1 MASTRG
7 TAQLFSATCF
17 LSIYL
22 LHTVSACDKGWF
34 GSSCQYKCRCDSCD
48 PVGHCTGS
56 SKCLNGWFGP
66 SCQYQNLAIP
76 ENMEPSVNKVLVD
89 QNDDTCDGH
98 LQGAVLD
105 WKGSAFYP
113 VTWIRLTFKDRA
125 VSNFT
130 LSFEALQSAKV
141 NQSPRNIY
149 TTCSKETIVLSN
161 SRTLDIFCESAPTVY
176 SVRLQ
181 EAGIESLCSVY
192 ISGGRNVALR
202 QNTWMSS
209 VSSLYSKTAASV
221 VDGVGHNSSAATTCV
236 STSQEDRTPRLIVT
250 MARPV
255 YFSRYI
261 LVNPA
266 PTQMRSNSLQVEAF
280 TLKNV
285 IIENHISANQKP
297 PSKMTVITP
306 RQRDSVNRLE
316 ITSLNG
322 TLWLCEVE
330 IYGDVICPTGTYGL
344 DCDMPCHCANATET
358 CFVSTGQCRSGC
370 ARGTQGE
377 GCTQACG
384 PGQHGV
390 DCKEQCSQN
399 CVHKICNGTTGQCLS
414 CVHGFTGDTCNQA
427 CAKGY
432 YGPNCVHT
440 CPQNC
445 QDMQCNAVDGHC
457 LTCVSGYQGVRCER
471 ACGPG
476 QHGVDCKEQCS
487 QNCVDNKCNGTTGQC
502 LSCVDGFTGDTC
514 NQVCAKGYYGP
525 NCVHTCPQNCQDM
538 QCNAID
544 GHCLTCVSG
553 YQGLRCERAC
563 GPGQHGVDCN
573 EQCPPNCHDKKCNG
587 TTGQCLSCVHGFT
600 GDKCNQVCTQGY
612 YGTNCVHSCPQN
624 CQDMQCNAIDGHCL
638 TCVSGYQGVRCERE
652 CNKGH
657 YGVQCNY
664 SCPENCKNKTCHAST
679 GQCFQCV
686 PGYRGDKCQ
695 EACDIGYHGAL
706 CSQTCPKQCNNSHCN
721 VTTGLCLGCQD
732 GYYGDACDQVCVSG
746 SYGRDCSMN
755 CSDVCNVPTCHHVT
769 GACPADCV
777 DPNSEILC
785 QHALTSTVLNA
796 EADSINWTLVIIA
809 LVISLAFTVVAAIV
823 VVKYRSRCKKQWT
836 GHVTYQRTP
845 SEQNAYIQAIDWTG
859 SGEHSDHFDGFNF
872 DNTFYDLTMVK
883 PVCSSWPAEESSKS
897 LLLGSGEGICK
908 GKSQGSSGTACW
920 SEGQL
925 PLGGQSFES
934 CHKLYVDMSGGQENI
949 YERIDDGHYDCC
961 VKNFAEEQV
970 YEHLS

>member
-17 LSIYL
+17 LSIYYL

-34 GSSCQYKCRCDSCD
+34 GSSCQYKCRCDQNSCD
-48 PVGHCTGS
+48 PLGRCTGS
-56 SKCLNGWFGP
+56 LKCLNGWFGP

-98 LQGAVLD
+98 LQGAILD

-125 VSNFT
+125 VSNLT
-130 LSFEALQSAKV
+130 LSFEALQGAKV
-141 NQSPRNIY
+141 NQSPRNMY
-149 TTCSKETIVLSN
+149 TTCSKETRVLSN
-161 SRTLDIFCESAPTVY
+161 SRTLDIFCESAPIVY

-181 EAGIESLCSVY
+181 GAGIESLCSVY

-202 QNTWMSS
+202 QSTWMSS
-209 VSSLYSKTAASV
+209 VSTLYSKTAASV

-266 PTQMRSNSLQVEAF
+266 PTQMRSNSLLVEAF
-280 TLKNV
+280 TFKNV
-285 IIENHISANQKP
+285 IIENHTAANPNP
-297 PSKMTVITP
+297 PSKTTVITP

-377 GCTQACG
+377 GCTQ
-384 PGQHGV
+384 V
-390 DCKEQCSQN
+390 
-399 CVHKICNGTTGQCLS
+399 
-414 CVHGFTGDTCNQA
+414 
-427 CAKGY
+427 
-432 YGPNCVHT
+432 
-440 CPQNC
+440 
-445 QDMQCNAVDGHC
+445 
-457 LTCVSGYQGVRCER
+457 
-471 ACGPG
+471 
-476 QHGVDCKEQCS
+476 
-487 QNCVDNKCNGTTGQC
+487 
-502 LSCVDGFTGDTC
+502 
-514 NQVCAKGYYGP
+514 
-525 NCVHTCPQNCQDM
+525 
-538 QCNAID
+538 
-544 GHCLTCVSG
+544 
-553 YQGLRCERAC
+553 C

-587 TTGQCLSCVHGFT
+587 TTSQCVSCVDGFT
-600 GDKCNQVCTQGY
+600 GGTCNQVCAKGY
-612 YGTNCVHSCPQN
+612 YGPNCVHMCPQN
-624 CQDMQCNAIDGHCL
+624 CQDMRCDAVDGHCL
-638 TCVSGYQGVRCERE
+638 ACVSGYQGVRCEQE

-657 YGVQCNY
+657 YGVKCNY

-695 EACDIGYHGAL
+695 EACDIGFHGAL

-755 CSDVCNVPTCHHVT
+755 CSDVCNVPTCHPVT

-777 DPNSEILC
+777 DPNSEIMC

-823 VVKYRSRCKKQWT
+823 IVKYRSRCKKQWT

-845 SEQNAYIQAIDWTG
+845 SEQNAYIQVIDRTS
-859 SGEHSDHFDGFNF
+859 SGGHSEHFNGFNF
-872 DNTFYDLTMVK
+872 DNTFYDLTMEK

-897 LLLGSGEGICK
+897 LLLGSGEAICK
-908 GKSQGSSGTACW
+908 GKSQGSAGAACW

-949 YERIDDGHYDCC
+949 YERIDDGVYDCC
-961 VKNFAEEQV
+961 IKNFAEEQV

>member
-17 LSIYL
+17 LSIYYL

-34 GSSCQYKCRCDSCD
+34 GSSCQYKCRCDQNSCD
-48 PVGHCTGS
+48 PLGRCTGS
-56 SKCLNGWFGP
+56 LKCLNGWFGP

-98 LQGAVLD
+98 LQGAILD

-125 VSNFT
+125 VSNLT
-130 LSFEALQSAKV
+130 LSFEALQGAKV
-141 NQSPRNIY
+141 NQSPRNMY
-149 TTCSKETIVLSN
+149 TTCSKETRVLSN
-161 SRTLDIFCESAPTVY
+161 SRTLDIFCESAPIVY

-181 EAGIESLCSVY
+181 GAGIESLCSVY

-202 QNTWMSS
+202 QSTWMSS
-209 VSSLYSKTAASV
+209 VSTLYSKTAASV

-266 PTQMRSNSLQVEAF
+266 PTQMRSNSLLVEAF
-280 TLKNV
+280 TFKNV
-285 IIENHISANQKP
+285 IIENHTAANPNP
-297 PSKMTVITP
+297 PSKTTVITP

-399 CVHKICNGTTGQCLS
+399 CVDKICNGTTGQCHS
-414 CVHGFTGDTCNQA
+414 CVHGFTGDMCDQVCT
-427 CAKGY
+427 KGY
-432 YGPNCVHT
+432 YGPNCVHM

-445 QDMQCNAVDGHC
+445 QDMQCDAVDGHC
-457 LTCVSGYQGVRCER
+457 L
-471 ACGPG
+471 A
-476 QHGVDCKEQCS
+476 
-487 QNCVDNKCNGTTGQC
+487 
-502 LSCVDGFTGDTC
+502 
-514 NQVCAKGYYGP
+514 
-525 NCVHTCPQNCQDM
+525 
-538 QCNAID
+538 
-544 GHCLTCVSG
+544 
-553 YQGLRCERAC
+553 
-563 GPGQHGVDCN
+563 
-573 EQCPPNCHDKKCNG
+573 
-587 TTGQCLSCVHGFT
+587 
-600 GDKCNQVCTQGY
+600 
-612 YGTNCVHSCPQN
+612 
-624 CQDMQCNAIDGHCL
+624 
-638 TCVSGYQGVRCERE
+638 CVSGYQGVRCERE

-657 YGVQCNY
+657 YGVKCNY

-695 EACDIGYHGAL
+695 EACDIGFHGAL

-755 CSDVCNVPTCHHVT
+755 CSDVCNVPTCHPVT

-777 DPNSEILC
+777 DPNSEIMC

-823 VVKYRSRCKKQWT
+823 IVKYRSRCKKQWT

-845 SEQNAYIQAIDWTG
+845 SEQNAYIQVIDRTS
-859 SGEHSDHFDGFNF
+859 SGGHSEHFNGFNF
-872 DNTFYDLTMVK
+872 DNTFYDLTMEK

-897 LLLGSGEGICK
+897 LLLGSGEAICK
-908 GKSQGSSGTACW
+908 GKSQGSAGAACW

-949 YERIDDGHYDCC
+949 YERIDDGVYDCC
-961 VKNFAEEQV
+961 IKNFAEEQV